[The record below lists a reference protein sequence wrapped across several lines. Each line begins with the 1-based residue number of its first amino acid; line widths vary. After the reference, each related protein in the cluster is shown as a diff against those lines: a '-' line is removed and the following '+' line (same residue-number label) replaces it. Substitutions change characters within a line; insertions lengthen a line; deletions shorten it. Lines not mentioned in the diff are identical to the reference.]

1 MQEQIDFLT
10 FWTTY
15 ALALPNYFVVACT
28 VALVPPSSA
37 LCERLFARFV
47 MGFDDDQDNSLEDY
61 KSAANIIRFNRSLMK
76 SCGLVPY

>member
-1 MQEQIDFLT
+1 MWT

-15 ALALPNYFVVACT
+15 ALALPNYFIVACT
-28 VALVPPSSA
+28 VALVPPSFA
-37 LCERLFARFV
+37 VCERLFARFV